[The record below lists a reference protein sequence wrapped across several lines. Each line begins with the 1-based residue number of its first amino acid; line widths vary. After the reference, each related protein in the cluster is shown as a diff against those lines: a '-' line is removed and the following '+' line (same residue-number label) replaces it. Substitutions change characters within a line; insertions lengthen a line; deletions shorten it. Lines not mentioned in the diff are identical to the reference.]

1 VAGAVPPQ
9 PPPRSLGESV
19 RTAAHRFGDRTAVV
33 APDGWHLSYRD
44 LDRCSDE
51 VAAGMAAHGV
61 RPGDVVALL
70 LPSSPDYLVAYAAA
84 AKAGAVTAGINPR
97 LAPPE
102 RAALLQLA
110 EPALVV
116 GTAALLDGAVSD
128 QRVVEAVVAHA
139 PDGVI
144 APLRDTPSGSAAEP
158 AAGDPVAIVFT
169 SGTTGTP
176 RGAVFTNRHLAA
188 VAELDAGPRL
198 RGGGPPGG
206 ALLASTELVH
216 VGVMTKL
223 GWYLALGHTLH
234 LLRRWRAAD
243 ALRVIA
249 GERITTVGAISAQV
263 ALMLRQPD
271 FDAFDLSAVQAI
283 VAGGG
288 PSPPAL
294 VREAR
299 ARFGAAYSIRYSST
313 ESGGVGTGTA
323 FDADEEEALHTVGR
337 PRDGVAVQ
345 VRDADAA
352 PVGPGETGTV
362 WLRSPAVM
370 AGYWRDA
377 AATRAA
383 LAAGWLRTGD
393 LGVIDDR
400 GCLRLVGRDGDVFIR
415 GGYNVHPQHVEAVL
429 AEHPMVA
436 EVVIAPRPDP
446 VLGEVGVAVIVA
458 RGTPPGL
465 EALRAFAAP
474 RLARHELPD
483 DLLVVPGL
491 PRTAVD
497 KVDRRRLAAMLTPRQ
512 ASG

>member
-1 VAGAVPPQ
+1 VVGALPPQ
-9 PPPRSLGESV
+9 PPPRSLGEAV
-19 RTAAHRFGDRTAVV
+19 RTAARRFGDRTAVV
-33 APDGWHLSYRD
+33 APEGWHLSYRD

-51 VAAGMAAHGV
+51 VAAGMVARGI

-97 LAPPE
+97 LASPE
-102 RAALLQLA
+102 RAALVQLA
-110 EPALVV
+110 DPALVI
-116 GTAALLDGAVSD
+116 GTAGLLQGAVGG
-128 QRVVEAVVAHA
+128 QRVVEVLAAHR

-144 APLRDTPSGSAAEP
+144 APLRDPSPAPAAEP

-176 RGAVFTNRHLAA
+176 RGAVFSNRHLSA
-188 VAELDAGPRL
+188 VAVLDAGPRL
-198 RGGGPPGG
+198 REGGPPGG

-223 GWYLALGHTLH
+223 VWYLTLGHTLH
-234 LLRRWRAAD
+234 LLPRWRAGD

-249 GERITTVGAISAQV
+249 EERITTVGAISAQV
-263 ALMLRQPD
+263 ALMLRRPD
-271 FDAFDLSAVQAI
+271 FDDFDLSAVRTI

-323 FDADEEEALHTVGR
+323 LDADDEEALHTVGR
-337 PRDGVAVQ
+337 ARDGVAVQ
-345 VRDADAA
+345 VRDPDAV

-370 AGYWRDA
+370 AGYWRDD
-377 AATRAA
+377 AATRAT
-383 LAAGWLRTGD
+383 LVSGWLRTGD
-393 LGVIDDR
+393 LGVIDGG

-415 GGYNVHPQHVEAVL
+415 GGYNVHPQHAEAVL
-429 AEHPMVA
+429 AEHPAVA
-436 EVVIAPRPDP
+436 EVVIAPRPDA

-458 RGTPPGL
+458 RGTPPSL
-465 EALRAFAAP
+465 ASLRAFAAS

-483 DLLVVPGL
+483 DLRVVAHL

-497 KVDRRRLAAMLTPRQ
+497 KVDRRRVAAMLTPCQ
-512 ASG
+512 DSG